1 MRHESIVSVSDE
13 FIIRPDG
20 VTVTAQTTDGPLTLS
35 LPIVAAERFL
45 IDLRAAADDV
55 HRLRQE
61 QGDPLGKVIVPA
73 DRAPLDTVGCMA
85 IVVRD
90 GRILLQFRHAV
101 AATTALFLSRQ
112 GAALLAKTLLNLVR
126 TGTHMGRQG
135 AKTQP

>member
-1 MRHESIVSVSDE
+1 MRNENILSVSDE
-13 FIIRPDG
+13 FIISPDG
-20 VTVTAQTTDGPLTLS
+20 VAVTAQTPDGPLALS
-35 LPIVAAERFL
+35 LPIIAAERL
-45 IDLRAAADDV
+45 LVGLRAAADDV

-61 QGDPLGKVIVPA
+61 QGDPIGKVIAPA

-112 GAALLAKTLLNLVR
+112 GAAILAETLLNLLR
-126 TGTHMGRQG
+126 TSTTIGRHG
-135 AKTQP
+135 AKTRP

>member
-1 MRHESIVSVSDE
+1 MKHENIVGVSDE
-13 FIIRPDG
+13 FMIRPDG
-20 VTVTAQTTDGPLTLS
+20 VTVTAQTPDGPLMLS
-35 LPIVAAERFL
+35 LPIIAAERFL
-45 IDLRAAADDV
+45 VGLRAAADDV
-55 HRLRQE
+55 HRLRE
-61 QGDPLGKVIVPA
+61 ERGDPIGKIIAPA

-112 GAALLAKTLLNLVR
+112 GAAILAKTLLDLVR
-126 TGTHMGRQG
+126 TSPTMARHG